1 MTLRAALLLAAVRAA
16 AGPGDRPEELH
27 VLTWSDYFA
36 ADTIAG
42 FEREF
47 GCRVTLDYIESSDT
61 LRAKLSGGRSGYDVA
76 FPSDEVMGELIARGL
91 LEKLDLS
98 RIPNVRHLAARFR
111 GLPFDPRQEY
121 SVPYLWG
128 TTGLA
133 YNKARVSPPP
143 DSWAALWDPR
153 WAGRVTILDDARE
166 AFEAARRALG
176 GAPGPLTRDDI
187 ARARAKLR
195 ELRPLAFESAP
206 KDRLLRGEAWLAQAF
221 NGDALQAASA
231 PERAADIGYVLPR
244 EGGTLWIDHLTIPK
258 GAPNAPLAHRFIDY
272 LLRPE
277 VAAAISKAVRFAT
290 PNEEARRLLPR
301 ELLEDPLVYPREE
314 DLGRC
319 RLLEEL
325 PPKLKAALE
334 EAWAEVKAG
343 SGGRGFPI
351 LAVLGAATVL
361 AALAALLRP
370 RRRAARA

>member
-1 MTLRAALLLAAVRAA
+1 MTARAALLAAALAAAP
-16 AGPGDRPEELH
+16 AGRSEELH

-36 ADTIAG
+36 PGTIAG
-42 FEREF
+42 FEKEF

-61 LRAKLSGGRSGYDVA
+61 LRAKLAGGRSGYDVA
-76 FPSDEVMGELIARGL
+76 FPSDEVMGELVARGL

-98 RIPNVRHLAARFR
+98 KIPNSRHLLPRFR
-111 GLPFDPRQEY
+111 GMPFDPRQEY

-153 WAGRVTILDDARE
+153 WRGRVTILDDARE
-166 AFEAARRALG
+166 AFEAARRAG
-176 GAPGPLTRDDI
+176 GEAPGPPTREEI
-187 ARARAKLR
+187 ARARDRLR

-221 NGDALQAASA
+221 NGDALQAAAA
-231 PERAADIGYVLPR
+231 PERAADIGYAIPR
-244 EGGTLWIDHLTIPK
+244 EGGTLWIDNLCIPK
-258 GAPNAPLAHRFIDY
+258 GAPNPALAHRFIDY

-277 VAAAISKAVRFAT
+277 VAAEISRAVRFAT
-290 PNEEARRLLPR
+290 PNAEARKLLPR

-314 DLGRC
+314 DLRRC

-325 PPKLKAALE
+325 PPDLKAALE

-343 SGGRGFPI
+343 GGGEGGFPV
-351 LAVLGAATVL
+351 LAALGAAAVVG
-361 AALAALLRP
+361 ALAALLRP
-370 RRRAARA
+370 RRKAGA